1 MGCAPSK
8 LPLIENIDGNEAA
21 YHDRF
26 LEDGVLG
33 QGEFGIVKMVH
44 DVKAS
49 SGGHGNEPL
58 ACKALRKGMV
68 FKDNTLYAPLK
79 AHVLQSECRILRTL
93 AGKCFNMKLVAV
105 YETSSVI
112 YMVTEL
118 CAGGEMMHYV
128 SHTMSDGLRTE
139 DVSRIAYQSL
149 TAMDHC
155 AKHRILHR
163 DLKPENIMFTTPL
176 LGSDLRIIDFGSGT
190 MDPPPSPSSDEEDLV
205 EHSTFAGT
213 AFYISPE
220 VFQKKYTSKTDVW
233 SIGVVLYVLVAG
245 FPAAEL
251 QKAFNI
257 LQSSNANRNLRSL
270 PNLPDNMPDSY
281 YDMLEE
287 LLVYRHKKRKT
298 AGQILRDCEFVSFH
312 KHQETHD
319 QEEEETMVAGSG
331 SLSLEQIAAEAMSM
345 GHANNDMH
353 TDTLP
358 NHLNL
363 SNSKRTTS
371 VLLSGSVRRH
381 TSYLGYQK
389 FERSITT
396 LLATI
401 LSKKEYER
409 LVRQLYKKIAEP
421 QEPISQDDHTHDDKD
436 QNAHH
441 HHHHHAAK
449 LRVIQVRD
457 LKTILNDLDLGHV
470 VDRMDKLP
478 NASTYET
485 FAYRVTLLRQFTS
498 LDYDALNSARSISS
512 AATPSMQRSD
522 RRQLHR
528 SMSFEGKPISIRGGD
543 PNLDSSLHSLGNH
556 SVQGNNVWDTWKQSN
571 DRKNVVAKANQ
582 TNKTERAELSR
593 SSKF

>member
-190 MDPPPSPSSDEEDLV
+190 MDPPPSSSKHGEEEEDLV

-312 KHQETHD
+312 KRQETKD
-319 QEEEETMVAGSG
+319 EEEEETMVAG
-331 SLSLEQIAAEAMSM
+331 SLSLEQIAAEAMD
-345 GHANNDMH
+345 HANNDM
-353 TDTLP
+353 LS
-358 NHLNL
+358 NNL
-363 SNSKRTTS
+363 SNASKRTTS

-421 QEPISQDDHTHDDKD
+421 QELSEVDHNAEDHDHD
-436 QNAHH
+436 HR
-441 HHHHHAAK
+441 HHAAK

-457 LKTILNDLDLGHV
+457 LKNILNDLDLGHV

-512 AATPSMQRSD
+512 ATPGMQRSD

-528 SMSFEGKPISIRGGD
+528 SMSFEGKPIAIRGGD

-582 TNKTERAELSR
+582 TNKTERAEMSRQR

>member
-1 MGCAPSK
+1 MGCAGSK

-33 QGEFGIVKMVH
+33 QGEFGVVKMVH
-44 DVKAS
+44 DVKAAAYS
-49 SGGHGNEPL
+49 NNQSNNEPL

-68 FKDNTLYAPLK
+68 FKDNTLYSPLK
-79 AHVLQSECRILRTL
+79 PHVLQSECRILRTL

-105 YETSSVI
+105 YETPSVI

-128 SHTMSDGLRTE
+128 SHTMSDGLHTQ
-139 DVSRIAYQSL
+139 DVSRIAYQILS
-149 TAMDHC
+149 AMDHC

-163 DLKPENIMFTTPL
+163 DLKPENIMFSTPF

-190 MDPPPSPSSDEEDLV
+190 MDPPPPQTNTKSEEEEEDLV

-257 LQSSNANRNLRSL
+257 LQSSKTNRNLRSL

-298 AGQILRDCEFVSFH
+298 AGQILQDCEFVSFH
-312 KHQETHD
+312 TQAHPEMD
-319 QEEEETMVAGSG
+319 QPHEETG
-331 SLSLEQIAAEAMSM
+331 LSLEQIADEAMAGQM
-345 GHANNDMH
+345 TTNY
-353 TDTLP
+353 DTSLTP
-358 NHLNL
+358 NL
-363 SNSKRTTS
+363 SNTSRRTNMTS

-401 LSKKEYER
+401 FNTDHRPVLACEHR
-409 LVRQLYKKIAEP
+409 TKI
-421 QEPISQDDHTHDDKD
+421 T
-436 QNAHH
+436 
-441 HHHHHAAK
+441 
-449 LRVIQVRD
+449 
-457 LKTILNDLDLGHV
+457 
-470 VDRMDKLP
+470 
-478 NASTYET
+478 
-485 FAYRVTLLRQFTS
+485 
-498 LDYDALNSARSISS
+498 
-512 AATPSMQRSD
+512 
-522 RRQLHR
+522 
-528 SMSFEGKPISIRGGD
+528 
-543 PNLDSSLHSLGNH
+543 
-556 SVQGNNVWDTWKQSN
+556 
-571 DRKNVVAKANQ
+571 
-582 TNKTERAELSR
+582 
-593 SSKF
+593 